1 MTTDSPPPLEA
12 MLAVQGLS
20 LEPERL
26 EAALAVHTALRPSL
40 ERLRS
45 LPMSYLEPVVEPASA
60 LTWIENGG
68 RR

>member
-1 MTTDSPPPLEA
+1 MTTHSPPPFEA

-26 EAALAVHTALRPSL
+26 EAAIAVHTALQPSL

-45 LPMSYLEPVVEPASA
+45 LPMSFLEPVVEPASA
-60 LTWIENGG
+60 LAWIENGG

>member
-1 MTTDSPPPLEA
+1 MTNDSPPPLEA

-26 EAALAVHTALRPSL
+26 EAALAVHTALQPAL
-40 ERLRS
+40 EQLRS
-45 LPMSYLEPVVEPASA
+45 LPMSFLEPVVEPASA